1 MLINKQYIDD
11 LVEFYET
18 KRLPLEGS
26 TLLLPEDVSE
36 ISDEVKEYALSKG
49 VSIKIDVRPER
60 EFNMDIVYFPPIF
73 EDTPGMKLQL

>member
-1 MLINKQYIDD
+1 
-11 LVEFYET
+11 
-18 KRLPLEGS
+18 
-26 TLLLPEDVSE
+26 LLLPEDVSE

>member
-26 TLLLPEDVSE
+26 TLLLPKESV
-36 ISDEVKEYALSKG
+36 IPDEVKEYALSKG
-49 VSIKIDVRPER
+49 VSITIDVMSER
-60 EFNMDIVYFPPIF
+60 EFNMDIVYFPPTHKI
-73 EDTPGMKLQL
+73 PH